1 MKIQDGTVRLTAT
14 DLSNHLVCA
23 HLTTL
28 NFREVHGIESAPEF
42 RAPDL
47 VVLQHRGLE
56 HEQFYVTHLQTQGL
70 SVFRLEENNGDGEAV
85 ASTLRAMA
93 EGIDVIVQ
101 GALSDSRWFGRP
113 DVLRKVGIPS
123 ELGNWSYEP
132 YDCKLARETKAATIL
147 QLSHYAALL
156 TAAQGVEPEMMH
168 VVPPGLDFQ
177 SESYRVLDYAAYYR
191 QVKARL
197 EVAAT
202 ADRETYPEPCEHCN
216 VCRWW
221 PACDRRRRIDDHLS
235 LTAGISRLQRKQ
247 LIEWEARTVEQL
259 SRIPLPI
266 TNRPRHGAAEGYVRV
281 REQARV
287 QVLGR
292 NQNQP
297 VHELLDVEPARGL
310 TRLPEPSLGDIFFDL
325 ESDPFVGKHGIE
337 YLFGYAVQTED
348 GRLLYDRR
356 WAFSAAEEKAAFEWF
371 VDLIMERWTAYP
383 SMHVYHF
390 GHKEPSS
397 VKALMGRYAT
407 REDSIDRM
415 LRAGLFIDL
424 HSVAK
429 QAMRASVEQYSLK
442 ALEEFHD
449 FNRSVPLEDA
459 RSALRQIEH
468 SLELGRIV
476 DLRADASNTVE
487 GYNADDCFSTF
498 SLRNWLEDLRTS
510 TIASGNDVPRPIV
523 QDGTPSENVGYRQA
537 RVAAMIAQLTRD
549 VPADERLR
557 SADQAARWL
566 LANLLDWHR
575 REDKVAYWE
584 MFRLRELDDEELQD
598 ERAAIGGLQ
607 FTNEIPPQGRGRIPT
622 HEYSFPPQETKLQAG
637 DKVFNSKGQIG
648 TIDFLD
654 VITRRVGLKKSAQ
667 TLATHPSA
675 VFSFDLV
682 PSGELADSIFRLAE
696 HVVANGLEADGPYNV
711 CSDLLL
717 RRPPLSSTQ
726 GEATSLIQPDESL
739 LEAAK
744 RLVTQL
750 NGSVLP
756 LQGPPG
762 AGKTFTAAHMII
774 AALRAERRIAVTAN
788 SHKVIRKLLEDVQV
802 VAGEEGLGSISSLHK
817 VSKKSDTEIP
827 VWLTETTDNAQ
838 ALDGLRSGRFRIV
851 AGTAWLW
858 ARQEAQGVADLL
870 FVDEAGQISLANAIA
885 VAPAARN
892 LILLGD
898 PQQLDQ
904 PLQGSHPDGA
914 ELSALEH
921 LLGGAKTVDPR
932 YGLFLDKTWRLHPH
946 ICRFTSELFYENRL
960 ESREGLEN
968 QRIDGHEWLGNA
980 GLRFLPIRHEGNQ
993 NTSIEEAEYIASI
1006 VEGLLRPEV
1015 HWIDSTGNR
1024 QRLTPEDILIVAPYN
1039 AQVAAVAGRLQQVRV
1054 GTVDKFQGQ
1063 QAPIVI
1069 YSLTT
1074 SSPQDAPRGMEFLYS
1089 LNRLNV
1095 ATSRAK
1101 AMAIVVGSPKLLE
1114 PECKTP
1120 RQLQLANALCR
1131 FVELSGANMGGGMTA

>member
-1 MKIQDGTVRLTAT
+1 MKIQDGTIRLTAT
-14 DLSNHLVCA
+14 DLSNHLVCE
-23 HLTTL
+23 HLTAL
-28 NFREVHGIESAPEF
+28 NRREVHGIEVAPEF

-47 VVLQHRGLE
+47 VVLQQRGLE
-56 HEQFYVTHLQTQGL
+56 HEQAFVTHLQAQGL
-70 SVFRLEENNGDGEAV
+70 SVFSLDANTGDGEAV
-85 ASTLRAMA
+85 AITRRAIAVGM
-93 EGIDVIVQ
+93 DVIVQ
-101 GALSDSRWFGRP
+101 GALSDTRWFGRP
-113 DVLRKVGIPS
+113 DVLRKVGKPS

-156 TAAQGVEPEMMH
+156 TAAQGVEPEVMH

-177 SESYRVLDYAAYYR
+177 SESYRVVDYAAYYR
-191 QVKARL
+191 LVKARL
-197 EVAAT
+197 EVAAS

-221 PACDRRRRIDDHLS
+221 SACDRRRRIDDHLS

-247 LIEWEARTVEQL
+247 LLEWEARTVDQL
-259 SRIPLPI
+259 SRLPLPI
-266 TNRPRHGAAEGYVRV
+266 TNRPRYGATDGYVRV

-292 NQNQP
+292 NQNRP
-297 VHELLDVEPARGL
+297 VYESLDVETDRGL

-325 ESDPFVGKHGIE
+325 ESDPFVGRHGIE
-337 YLFGYAVQTED
+337 YLFGYVVQAD
-348 GRLLYDRR
+348 DSRMLYDRR
-356 WAFSAAEEKAAFEWF
+356 WAFSAADEKAAFEWF
-371 VDLIMERWTAYP
+371 VDLTMERWAAYP

-390 GHKEPSS
+390 GHKEPSTL
-397 VKALMGRYAT
+397 KALMGRYAT

-424 HSVAK
+424 HSIAK

-449 FNRSVPLEDA
+449 FNRSVPLEEA

-468 SLELGRIV
+468 GLELGRII
-476 DLRADASNTVE
+476 DLGADASQTVE
-487 GYNADDCFSTF
+487 SYNADDCFSTF

-510 TIASGNDVPRPIV
+510 TIARGSDIPRPIA
-523 QDGTPSENVGYRQA
+523 QDGTPSENVGDRQA
-537 RVAAMIAQLTRD
+537 RVAAMIGQLTRD
-549 VPADERLR
+549 VPADETLR

-598 ERAAIGGLQ
+598 ERAAISGLE
-607 FTNEIPPQGRGRIPT
+607 FINEIPPQGRGRIPT

-637 DKVFNSKGQIG
+637 DKVFNSKVQIG

-654 VITRRVGLKKSAQ
+654 VITRRVGLKKSGQ
-667 TLATHPSA
+667 MLATHPSS

-682 PSGELADSIFRLAE
+682 PSGELSDSIFRFAE
-696 HVVANGLEADGPYNV
+696 HVAANGLEADGPYKV

-717 RRPPLSSTQ
+717 RRPAFPDMHDEL
-726 GEATSLIQPDESL
+726 TSLVQPNESL

-744 RLVTQL
+744 RLVIQL

-756 LQGPPG
+756 IQGPPG

-802 VAGEEGLGSISSLHK
+802 VAEQEGLGSISVLHK
-817 VSKKSDTEIP
+817 VSKRSDTAP
-827 VWLTETTDNAQ
+827 PPWLTETTDNGE

-858 ARQEAQGVADLL
+858 SRQDAQGVADLL

-921 LLGGAKTVDPR
+921 LLGGVKTVDPR

-968 QRIDGHEWLGNA
+968 QRIEGHEWLGNA

-993 NTSIEEAEYIASI
+993 NTSIEEAEYIATI

-1015 HWIDSTGNR
+1015 HWIDGTGNR
-1024 QRLTPEDILIVAPYN
+1024 RRLTPEDILIVAPYN
-1039 AQVAAVAGRLQQVRV
+1039 AQVAVVAGLLQQVRV

-1063 QAPIVI
+1063 QAPVVI

-1131 FVELSGANMGGGMTA
+1131 FVELSGANIGGGMTA